1 VEIVND
7 VLVLADMESHKLL
20 VGNGLC
26 FDVFGSV
33 GVLQGIDRFL
43 ELTP

>member
-1 VEIVND
+1 MEIVND
-7 VLVLADMESHKLL
+7 VLVLADMESHKFF

-33 GVLQGIDRFL
+33 GVFQGIDRFL
-43 ELTP
+43 ELTA